1 MIVMKFGGTSVED
14 AASILNV
21 ASIVLREER
30 PSLVVISACAGVTSA
45 LAEAGECAA
54 SGNIQDANRILDEL
68 EVRHSAIANELLN
81 QDSSDCFINVLWED
95 AAALRKYV
103 QSVAVLKELTPRTLD
118 QFLSYGE
125 RWSSLLIHQLLLQ
138 LGHPVEFISATSVM
152 VTDHEFNRAAPILD
166 EIEIRSRNL
175 ILPLL
180 EKNQCAITQGFL
192 GATRDGI
199 PTTLGR
205 GGSDYSASIFGAALD
220 ADEIQIWTDVD
231 GILTADPSIFPDALA
246 IDELTFDEASEL
258 AYFGARVLHP
268 STILPA
274 VRKNIP
280 VRVLNSKR
288 SDYKGT
294 LICKTASNE
303 QCVVKSIAY
312 KEGISV
318 ITVKSSEMLM
328 SHTFLARLFEVFAR
342 YRKSIDVIATA
353 KVSVSIT
360 IDDTSNLK
368 EIENELK
375 DFAEVQIE
383 RSKAVFC
390 VVGENMKRIRG
401 IASRVFNALDEAGIN
416 VDVISNGA
424 SHINFTFVVDENEI
438 VSAVHAL
445 HGEFFSASAEVST
458 ALEIAS
464 VSPA

>member
-14 AASILNV
+14 AAAIFNV

-30 PSLVVISACAGVTSA
+30 ACLVVISACAGVTNA
-45 LAEAGECAA
+45 LAEAGESAS
-54 SGNIQDANRILDEL
+54 SGNVQDANRIIDAL
-68 EVRHSAIANELLN
+68 EVRHSAIANELFN
-81 QDSSDCFINVLWED
+81 QDSSDRFTNLLWKD
-95 AAALRKYV
+95 TAALRKYV

-125 RWSSLLIHQLLLQ
+125 RWSSFLIHQLLLQ
-138 LGHPVEFISATSVM
+138 FGHPVEFINATSLM
-152 VTDHEFNRAAPILD
+152 ITDHQFNRAVPIWD
-166 EIEIRSRNL
+166 EIELRSRNQ
-175 ILPLL
+175 IFSLL
-180 EKNQCAITQGFL
+180 EKNQTVITQGFL
-192 GATRDGI
+192 GATTDGI

-274 VRKNIP
+274 VRKNIS
-280 VRVLNSKR
+280 VRVMNSKR
-288 SDYKGT
+288 PDCKGT
-294 LICKTASNE
+294 LIRKTARNE

-312 KEGISV
+312 KEGITV
-318 ITVKSSEMLM
+318 ITVKSIEMLM
-328 SHTFLARLFEVFAR
+328 SHTFLARLFEVFGR
-342 YRKSIDVIATA
+342 YKKSIDVIATA

-360 IDDTSNLK
+360 IDDIANLK

-375 DFAEVQIE
+375 EFAEVQIE
-383 RSKAVFC
+383 GSKAVFC
-390 VVGENMKRIRG
+390 VVGENMKRTRG
-401 IASRVFNALDEAGIN
+401 IAARVFNALDEAGIN

-424 SHINFTFVVDENEI
+424 SHINLTFVVDEDDI
-438 VSAVHAL
+438 VSAVHAI
-445 HGEFFSASAEVST
+445 HREFFVETADVAPAEYD
-458 ALEIAS
+458 L
-464 VSPA
+464 